1 MAEVSPYLSRP
12 LRPWSRALHELY
24 LAARD
29 RRPLPLQPA
38 AEGEAGA
45 DRRTPPVRILIVDD
59 EDEVRDLVATILA
72 DLQFE
77 IVQARDGTEALRLM
91 REAPA
96 TLLLTDLR
104 MPGIDGLELARR
116 AKELNPD
123 LRTLFMSG
131 YAARYRI
138 DPSREDFI
146 GKPFL
151 AHGLVGC
158 VYEILGRS

>member
-1 MAEVSPYLSRP
+1 
-12 LRPWSRALHELY
+12 
-24 LAARD
+24 
-29 RRPLPLQPA
+29 
-38 AEGEAGA
+38 
-45 DRRTPPVRILIVDD
+45 
-59 EDEVRDLVATILA
+59 
-72 DLQFE
+72 
-77 IVQARDGTEALRLM
+77 M

-151 AHGLVGC
+151 AHELIGC
-158 VYEILGRS
+158 VYEILGRG